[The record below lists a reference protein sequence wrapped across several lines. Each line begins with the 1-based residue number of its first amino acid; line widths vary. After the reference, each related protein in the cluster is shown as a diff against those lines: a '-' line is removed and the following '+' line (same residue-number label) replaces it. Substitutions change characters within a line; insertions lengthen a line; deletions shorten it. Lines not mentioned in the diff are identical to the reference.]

1 MPEARNQGLRATLYR
16 TESDAGMNHRK
27 LSLLRFFSLLFL
39 LPGLGGLVISAMVS
53 THYLE
58 TLPRT
63 PIPSEMRMVPRNIHG
78 LVVYQTDDED
88 QKLTLLEDSSVG
100 VFLVGLT
107 MGLVYLRKWGIAQAL
122 TGEDEPATEHAR

>member
-1 MPEARNQGLRATLYR
+1 
-16 TESDAGMNHRK
+16 MNHRK
-27 LSLLRFFSLLFL
+27 LSLLRLFSLLFL

-78 LVVYQTDDED
+78 VVVYQTDDED
-88 QKLTLLEDSSVG
+88 QRLSILEAASVG

-107 MGLVYLRKWGIAQAL
+107 TGLVYLRKWGIAQAL
-122 TGEDEPATEHAR
+122 TGEDEPAVERAR

>member
-1 MPEARNQGLRATLYR
+1 
-16 TESDAGMNHRK
+16 MNHRK
-27 LSLLRFFSLLFL
+27 LSLLRLFSLLFL

-78 LVVYQTDDED
+78 VVVYQTEDED
-88 QKLTLLEDSSVG
+88 RQLAMLEDSSVG
-100 VFLVGLT
+100 VFLLGLT
-107 MGLVYLRKWGIAQAL
+107 LGLVYLRKWGIAQAL
-122 TGEDEPATEHAR
+122 TGEDEPATELAR

>member
-1 MPEARNQGLRATLYR
+1 
-16 TESDAGMNHRK
+16 MNHRK
-27 LSLLRFFSLLFL
+27 LSLLRLISLMFL

-53 THYLE
+53 TQYLE

-78 LVVYQTDDED
+78 VVVYQTDDED
-88 QKLTLLEDSSVG
+88 QRLSIMEAASVG

-107 MGLVYLRKWGIAQAL
+107 TGLVYLRKWGIAQAL
-122 TGEDEPATEHAR
+122 TGEDEPVAERAH

>member
-1 MPEARNQGLRATLYR
+1 
-16 TESDAGMNHRK
+16 MNRRK
-27 LSLLRFFSLLFL
+27 LSLLRLFSLLLL

-63 PIPSEMRMVPRNIHG
+63 PIPSEMRMNPRNIHG
-78 LVVYQTDDED
+78 VVVYQTDDED
-88 QKLTLLEDSSVG
+88 RTLTVLEDSSVG
-100 VFLVGLT
+100 VFLVGLA

-122 TGEDEPATEHAR
+122 AGEDEPLGERAR

>member
-1 MPEARNQGLRATLYR
+1 
-16 TESDAGMNHRK
+16 MNHRK

-63 PIPSEMRMVPRNIHG
+63 PIPSEMRMMPRNIHG
-78 LVVYQTDDED
+78 VVVYQTDEED
-88 QKLTLLEDSSVG
+88 QKLTILEDTSVG
-100 VFLVGLT
+100 VFLVGLM

-122 TGEDEPATEHAR
+122 TGEDEPAAEHAR